1 MISLTILGYRLFCGI
16 DIRTPTYDIAMYNMY
31 NMYNNVTLH
40 VKHVIGWN
48 VRTSTTVLSA

>member
-1 MISLTILGYRLFCGI
+1 MISLTILGYRLVCGI

-31 NMYNNVTLH
+31 NNVTLH
-40 VKHVIGWN
+40 VKHVIDWN